1 MHHILSRIAINPNV
15 CKGKPCMRNMRFT
28 VVQLLE
34 LLASGMTF
42 DEILAGYPYL
52 EKEDIEAC
60 LLVYYM
66 LPKLPIPKMLLPYSP
81 KDGKIHC

>member
-1 MHHILSRIAINPNV
+1 MQNILSRITSNPNV
-15 CKGKPCMRNMRFT
+15 CKGKPCIRDMRFT

-42 DEILAGYPYL
+42 AEILGDYPFL

-60 LLVYYM
+60 LLYA
-66 LPKLPIPKMLLPYSP
+66 S
-81 KDGKIHC
+81 KIADTKNIIALSA